1 MKPSVTIMFH
11 TVGLERHKWVY
22 PNISENY
29 NCFADKLKKIYLS
42 KYKLLTLEKV
52 SKQKHSGKTVC
63 LTFDDGYLDNWILV
77 FSLLK
82 KYSLK
87 ATIFV
92 NPEFVDPHD
101 IIRPQHDPHIMSQ
114 NITMRVEQYAGFLS
128 WPEMREM
135 EKSGLVEIQSHALTH
150 TWYFKGPEIVDFWHP
165 GSATEP
171 WGPVWML
178 WNRFPEFK
186 PYYLTK
192 AAEYENKIPYG
203 TPVYE
208 HGKSLE
214 TRRYEPNEPELK
226 AEIIRYTQAHGN
238 ADFFKNRNWKMKLD
252 QIVRD
257 YREKVGK
264 KPNGRY
270 ETDSEYKDRITF
282 ELTESK
288 RIIELNLKKKVEGI
302 CWPGGGVSEEV
313 VRISR
318 DVGYKYFTLPSKWK
332 PEQAKGSYGDM
343 IPRISSGPRIL
354 WKGRFLGYPTGRQF
368 LWAIESARGSR
379 LAKWKGKLAKGIQL
393 ITSFLPWT
401 IGGV

>member
-1 MKPSVTIMFH
+1 MFH
-11 TVGLERHKWVY
+11 AVGLERHAWAY
-22 PNISENY
+22 SHISESY
-29 NCFADKLKKIYLS
+29 NTFEKKIKALFRAGYSTLALRESS
-42 KYKLLTLEKV
+42 KRCRQDKA
-52 SKQKHSGKTVC
+52 VC

-77 FSLLK
+77 FPLLK

-101 IIRPQHDPHIMSQ
+101 IIRPQHDPHMIGQ
-114 NITMRVEQYAGFLS
+114 NITMPVEHYAGFLS

-171 WGPVWML
+171 GGPVWML

-192 AAEYENKIPYG
+192 AAEYEKKIPYG

-214 TRRYEPNEPELK
+214 TRCYEPNEPELE
-226 AEIIRYTQAHGN
+226 AEIIRYTQADGN
-238 ADFFKNRNWKMKLD
+238 AFFKNRDWKMKLD
-252 QIVRD
+252 QIVRG
-257 YREKVGK
+257 YREQAGK
-264 KPNGRY
+264 KPKGRY
-270 ETDSEYKDRITF
+270 ETDSEYKDRITC

-288 RIIELNLKKKVEGI
+288 RIIELNLKKKVESI

-313 VRISR
+313 VRIAR

-332 PEQAKGSYGDM
+332 PEQAKGDYSDM
-343 IPRISSGPRIL
+343 IPRIGSMPVVSWRGHS
-354 WKGRFLGYPTGRQF
+354 LGYPTGRQF
-368 LWAIESARGSR
+368 VWAIEMAQGCWW
-379 LAKWKGKLAKGIQL
+379 AKWLGRAKKALQLVKYLLMGK
-393 ITSFLPWT
+393 
-401 IGGV
+401 

>member
-1 MKPSVTIMFH
+1 MKKSVTIMFH
-11 TVGLERHKWVY
+11 TVGLERYKWVY
-22 PNISENY
+22 PHIAENY
-29 NCFADKLKKIYLS
+29 NCFADKVQKIHLS
-42 KYKLLTLEKV
+42 KYKFLTLEKV
-52 SKQKHSGKTVC
+52 FKQNHNCKSVC
-63 LTFDDGYLDNWILV
+63 LTFDDGYLDNWVLV
-77 FSLLK
+77 FPLLK
-82 KYSLK
+82 KCGLK

-92 NPEFVDPHD
+92 NPEFVDPRD
-101 IIRPQHDPHIMSQ
+101 IIRPQHDPHMMGQ
-114 NITMRVEQYAGFLS
+114 NITMPVEQYAGFLS
-128 WPEMREM
+128 WPEMRAM

-150 TWYFKGPEIVDFWHP
+150 TWYFKGPEIVDFWHT

-171 WGPVWML
+171 GGPVWML
-178 WNRFPEFK
+178 WNRLPEFK

-203 TPVYE
+203 APVYE

-214 TRRYEPNEPELK
+214 TRRYEPNEPELET
-226 AEIIRYTQAHGN
+226 EIIRYTQAHGN
-238 ADFFKNRNWKMKLD
+238 ADFFKNQDWKVKLD

-257 YREKVGK
+257 YREKVRK

-313 VRISR
+313 VQIAR

-332 PEQAKGSYGDM
+332 PEQVKGSYGDM
-343 IPRISSGPRIL
+343 IPRIGSMPVVSWRGYS
-354 WKGRFLGYPTGRQF
+354 LGYPTGRQF
-368 LWAIESARGSR
+368 VWAIESARGSW
-379 LAKWKGKLAKGIQL
+379 LAKWLGRAQKALQLAKF
-393 ITSFLPWT
+393 FLRSK
-401 IGGV
+401 